1 MHQYIFLKKYTPKFQ
16 KESLIKYNKT
26 LKLQNSEYGIFY
38 MQEYIS
44 NYCK

>member
-1 MHQYIFLKKYTPKFQ
+1 MHQYMFLKKYTPKFQ
-16 KESLIKYNKT
+16 KESLIKYNKN
-26 LKLQNSEYGIFY
+26 LKLQNSLYGIFY